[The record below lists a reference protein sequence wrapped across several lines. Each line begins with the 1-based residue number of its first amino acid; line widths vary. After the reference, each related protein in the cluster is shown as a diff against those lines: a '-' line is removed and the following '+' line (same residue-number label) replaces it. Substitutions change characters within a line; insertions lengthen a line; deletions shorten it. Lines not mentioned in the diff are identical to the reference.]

1 METMTKTLQIRVDE
15 DLRVEAD
22 GVLREI
28 GLDVPSAI
36 RIFLTKVVT
45 TRSIPF
51 DLTATPRAVEV
62 EVDAG
67 TQAKMDE
74 IGTLWGKKKTQQ
86 A

>member
-1 METMTKTLQIRVDE
+1 MRM
-15 DLRVEAD
+15 EAD
-22 GVLREI
+22 GVLREL

-36 RIFLTKVVT
+36 RIFLTKVVN

-67 TQAKMDE
+67 TQARMDE
-74 IGTLWGKKKTQQ
+74 IGELWSKRKSRK